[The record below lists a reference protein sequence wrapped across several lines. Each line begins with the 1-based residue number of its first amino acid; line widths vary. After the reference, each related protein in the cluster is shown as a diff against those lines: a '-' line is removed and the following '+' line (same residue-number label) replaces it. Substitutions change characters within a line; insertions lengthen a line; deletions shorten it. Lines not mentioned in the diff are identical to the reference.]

1 MIPMKVFLQN
11 LTVIASIST
20 VLTFASTLLPV
31 VAGETPRSNQTSQGL
46 RRISADTATGHSGS
60 EIPLIE
66 LSPGYGV
73 NISFIPSGEIV
84 EKVWLDNPAIA
95 SLDVDGCL
103 SGLGRECN
111 SPGATVLHLRRINP
125 IDMPQLPKMDSSLLT
140 VVAKGN
146 SGRRVYLFRVATAN
160 TRPKYHTIEVTPN
173 TQEEPEIRELLP
185 QYKNLQVMSRGL
197 EIAQQKRLILP
208 KSRLYQ
214 RIENFFTSV
223 KSGESVSSAARK
235 AGISLQLV
243 NRLIE
248 LGKTT
253 PMNSSSQPL
262 VNQSNSSDS
271 I

>member
-1 MIPMKVFLQN
+1 MKVFLQH
-11 LTVIASIST
+11 LGVIVSIST
-20 VLTFASTLLPV
+20 VLTFATDFQPV
-31 VAGETPRSNQTSQGL
+31 LAGEQSRYSQTPQGL
-46 RRISADTATGHSGS
+46 RRISQDVATGRSGS

-103 SGLGRECN
+103 SGLGRECK

-125 IDMPQLPKMDSSLLT
+125 LEIPQLPKMNSSLLT

-173 TQEEPEIRELLP
+173 IQEEPGIRELLP
-185 QYKNLQVMSRGL
+185 QYLNIELISRGL

-208 KSRLYQ
+208 KSPLWQ
-214 RIENFFTSV
+214 RIENFFASV
-223 KSGESVSSAARK
+223 NSGESVSSAARK

-248 LGKTT
+248 LGKTN
-253 PMNSSSQPL
+253 PVNSSRQF
-262 VNQSNSSDS
+262 
-271 I
+271 